1 MLFAGIRPDPE
12 IAMRTP
18 MTPMTPTAA
27 ALALFTLVCLPAL
40 GAPDRVIVSG
50 SLGFSEM
57 IDSRG
62 EQAFHRL
69 TGQSA
74 YFNTRTGSFTTG
86 NTLDGITSFDSEKSV
101 FEISYDEV
109 FPEASLTDYLNFGY
123 FGVVETVGYDEHGD
137 EEILDVSFV
146 IASPFGSFLDK
157 DFRVEN
163 IFPGID
169 EASLVHALTSSFDSP
184 LFFDILF
191 SAVGSDDFR
200 GLIGLGRLDSQG
212 SLEEI
217 RNGDVMM
224 LLAFNRDDDLA
235 REIGFLETFILRVPA
250 PGVLALG
257 ALAGVT
263 VVRRRRD

>member
-1 MLFAGIRPDPE
+1 MTL
-12 IAMRTP
+12 RTP
-18 MTPMTPTAA
+18 RAA
-27 ALALFTLVCLPAL
+27 ALALFALVALPAL
-40 GAPDRVIVSG
+40 GAEDRVIISG
-50 SLGFSEM
+50 SVSFSEM
-57 IDSRG
+57 TDSRG

-74 YFNTRTGSFTTG
+74 YFNTRTGSLTTG
-86 NTLDGITSFDSEKSV
+86 NQLDGITSFDSENSV
-101 FEISYDEV
+101 FEISYNEV
-109 FPEASLTDYLNFGY
+109 FPEASLTDYLHFGY

-146 IASPFGSFLDK
+146 IASPFGIFPDT

-169 EASLVHALTSSFDSP
+169 EASLVHALTNSFDSP
-184 LFFDILF
+184 LFFDVLF

-200 GLIGLGRLDSQG
+200 GLIGLGRVDSEG
-212 SLEEI
+212 AVEEI

-235 REIGFLETFILRVPA
+235 SEIGFLETFILRVPA

-257 ALAGVT
+257 ALAGIT
-263 VVRRRRD
+263 AARRRRGTS